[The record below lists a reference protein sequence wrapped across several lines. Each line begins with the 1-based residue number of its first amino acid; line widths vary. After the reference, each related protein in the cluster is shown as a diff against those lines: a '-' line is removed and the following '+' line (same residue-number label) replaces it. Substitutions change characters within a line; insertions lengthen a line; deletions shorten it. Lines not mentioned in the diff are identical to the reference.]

1 MSSAPGG
8 ARRAGA
14 RYTRTV
20 PKRYAQSCPVAKS
33 LEFLGERWTLLI
45 VRDLLGSP
53 RRFHDLRASLK
64 SVTPAVLSQRLKV
77 LETRGIVRRRLYS
90 DHPPRAEYALTA
102 RGLELRAVVRALA
115 VWGARHVHRDSALV
129 HDACGGRIDI
139 AYYCPEC
146 EALVPTDDVRHERF
160 RRPAAAPVT
169 TTRRRAAPAGPRRG
183 SRRRA

>member
-1 MSSAPGG
+1 
-8 ARRAGA
+8 
-14 RYTRTV
+14 V
-20 PKRYAQSCPVAKS
+20 PKRYGQSCPVARS